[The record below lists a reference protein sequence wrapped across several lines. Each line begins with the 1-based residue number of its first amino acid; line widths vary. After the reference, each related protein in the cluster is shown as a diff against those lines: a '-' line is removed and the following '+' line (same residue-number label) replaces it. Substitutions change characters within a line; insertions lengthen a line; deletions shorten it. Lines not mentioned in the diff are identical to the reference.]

1 MNIKNTLYSF
11 YIHFIFMEQ
20 SLYLNKPRIN
30 YSYKINVDYIV
41 NNVKHNCII
50 KMSTSP
56 LSDWSIY
63 PHVSYQTIIKHHGL
77 HFEKEFSK
85 EQISKLISNKY
96 IYKSHTIQTSY
107 YCNICLRNICS
118 KKYFHKI
125 CRPCFN
131 KCIDNKK
138 LQCYKC
144 NNLFIICDCGCPAS
158 ECNYCVGG
166 CDSLYCSQCI

>member
-1 MNIKNTLYSF
+1 
-11 YIHFIFMEQ
+11 MEQ
-20 SLYLNKPRIN
+20 RVYWNRSCPPLIN

-50 KMSTSP
+50 KISTSLP
-56 LSDWSIY
+56 LAEWRDTHAYKIK
-63 PHVSYQTIIKHHGL
+63 VIKHHEL
-77 HFEKEFSK
+77 YFEKELSK
-85 EQISKLISNKY
+85 KQISKLISNKY
-96 IYKSHTIQTSY
+96 IYKSHTIQKSI
-107 YCNICLRNICS
+107 YCKICQQNMCS

-131 KCIDNKK
+131 KCIDNKN

-144 NNLFIICDCGCPAS
+144 NNLFIICNCGCPAS

-166 CDSLYCSQCI
+166 CESLYCSTCI